1 MTPSKKF
8 AIFKVVVITFILSL
22 NFPVYAQ
29 TKNTSFSQLVSGRLL
44 ISGDFKGHY
53 SFNGP
58 VGGLIKGIPYEG
70 TPPCEISSL
79 FRSTKHRGKNSLEAW
94 LTLDCTFEGQKSSY
108 KTHRIFIPL
117 DNTDI
122 KIQLPMLAKNLKNV
136 HLQFQELSLKI
147 GK

>member
-1 MTPSKKF
+1 MNCTPLIYKILT
-8 AIFKVVVITFILSL
+8 AILIFGAGI
-22 NFPVYAQ
+22 PVKSQ
-29 TKNTSFSQLVSGRLL
+29 TKKTSFSQVVSGRLL
-44 ISGDFKGHY
+44 ISGDFEGHY

-58 VGGLIKGIPYEG
+58 LGTLIKGNPYEG

-79 FRSTKHRGKNSLEAW
+79 FRSVKYREKKSLEAW
-94 LTLDCTFEGQKSSY
+94 FTLECTFEGQKSSY

-117 DNTDI
+117 DKPDT

-136 HLQFQELSLKI
+136 HLQFQELSLKL